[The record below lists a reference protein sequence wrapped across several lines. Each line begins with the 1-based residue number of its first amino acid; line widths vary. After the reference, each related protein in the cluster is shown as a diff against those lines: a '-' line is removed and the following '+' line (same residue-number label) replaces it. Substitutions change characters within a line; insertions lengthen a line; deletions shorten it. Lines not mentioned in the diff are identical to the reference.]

1 MNTGLRV
8 GDAFELTDR
17 FECFLKLAIAFRREF
32 SFGRG
37 LSDAWKHYYKVSEW
51 CYEILGHL
59 ALFYLRDDSFTSQI
73 GCPRGIEEPV
83 YAMVFF

>member
-1 MNTGLRV
+1 MNTGLKV

-17 FECFLKLAIAFRREF
+17 FECFLKLAIAFGREF
-32 SFGRG
+32 SCGRG
-37 LSDAWKHYYKVSEW
+37 LSDAWKHYYRVSEW

-73 GCPRGIEEPV
+73 GCPHGIEEPV